1 MKDNAGWGNAFNYT
15 AGQLASWVCQ
25 LEVTAPKP
33 GNVHRAADFED
44 VTLGDFLSSGI
55 ALGSAIDGQ
64 PSSGGTGSMILSAI
78 ERTNLVTKTN
88 TNLGIVLLICPLAKL
103 VQRAESL
110 APEAI
115 TVEIET
121 IVGDQSRAV
130 YQAIAKANAG
140 GLAAVDK
147 CDVNDLGSA
156 PERIIDAMKM
166 ASDRDM
172 VAKQYCCGFTDVIE
186 FVLPAI
192 EEGLLR
198 FGRISDALVWAHVK
212 TMAQF
217 PDSLICRK
225 LGDSVAKKSS
235 AMAAHC
241 LEQLTDADDD
251 DFWRSVGDLDFWL
264 RSDGH
269 RRNPG
274 TTADLITAALY
285 VGVANDRFETP
296 LK

>member
-44 VTLGDFLSSGI
+44 VALGDFLSSGI

-103 VQRAESL
+103 VQRAEPL

-156 PERIIDAMKM
+156 PE
-166 ASDRDM
+166 
-172 VAKQYCCGFTDVIE
+172 
-186 FVLPAI
+186 L
-192 EEGLLR
+192 
-198 FGRISDALVWAHVK
+198 
-212 TMAQF
+212 
-217 PDSLICRK
+217 SLI
-225 LGDSVAKKSS
+225 
-235 AMAAHC
+235 H
-241 LEQLTDADDD
+241 
-251 DFWRSVGDLDFWL
+251 
-264 RSDGH
+264 
-269 RRNPG
+269 
-274 TTADLITAALY
+274 I
-285 VGVANDRFETP
+285 
-296 LK
+296 